1 MAQTFQELLKSRRL
15 VDTDFKVRFIRFFQC
30 PTTHVAGGEGGW
42 VVDSAANA
50 PSFPAIG
57 DTAESSTDSTLE
69 NFAFS
74 SAGAPSVAS
83 IDIDPRSTRKVAIF
97 KVVYDGTKI
106 WEN

>member
-1 MAQTFQELLKSRRL
+1 MAQTFQELLKSRRII
-15 VDTDFKVRFIRFFQC
+15 DTDTRVQFIRFFKC

-57 DTAESSTDSTLE
+57 DTAESGTDSTLAG
-69 NFAFS
+69 FAFS

-83 IDIDPRSTRKVAIF
+83 IDLDPRSSRKTAIIR
-97 KVVYDGTKI
+97 VTYEGDKI
-106 WEN
+106 WEA

>member
-30 PTTHVAGGEGGW
+30 PKTHVKGGEGGW

-57 DTAESSTDSTLE
+57 DTAESGTDSTLA
-69 NFAFS
+69 NVTFT
-74 SAGAPSVAS
+74 SAGAPSVAH
-83 IDIDPRSTRKVAIF
+83 IDLDPRSTRKTAIIR
-97 KVVYDGTKI
+97 VDYDGQKI
-106 WEN
+106 WED